1 MKSAGCGIALL
12 TLLCALFLG
21 ASAQAAGALR
31 IDQARGADPRVDYA
45 SLLRFGP
52 WDDRNYALTRE
63 DLAVLAANESELTDP
78 IPAFFRV
85 ELRREFPQLPRT
97 GEVQYPRAAVP
108 LFQLRYGGL
117 MRDGHI
123 QRNEAEEE
131 SGDVSVPVNAEVQ
144 LNTVLGANEVTV
156 EINPVDASRAI
167 ASANVPSGQ
176 ETYWT
181 SNGGQSWTIQGP
193 PTARSPTWR
202 RSPATSGC
210 LSGAPSTT
218 ATPGRTA

>member
-1 MKSAGCGIALL
+1 MTTAGSGIVLL
-12 TLLCALFLG
+12 TILSILFIAAPAG
-21 ASAQAAGALR
+21 AAGAPH
-31 IDQARGADPRVDYA
+31 IDQSRGADPRVDYA

-63 DLAVLAANESELTDP
+63 DLAVLAANENELADP

-97 GEVQYPRAAVP
+97 GEIQYPRSAVP

-117 MRDGHI
+117 LRDGRI
-123 QRNEAEEE
+123 LRNEAEED
-131 SGDVSVPVNAEVQ
+131 SGDAPVPVNAEVQ

-167 ASANVPSGQ
+167 ASANVPAGQ

-181 SNGGQSWTIQGP
+181 SNGGQAWTIQGVLP
-193 PTARSPTWR
+193 NTCCDPTLGWS
-202 RSPATSGC
+202 S
-210 LSGAPSTT
+210 
-218 ATPGRTA
+218 

>member
-1 MKSAGCGIALL
+1 MTTAGSGIVLL
-12 TLLCALFLG
+12 TILSILFIAAPAG
-21 ASAQAAGALR
+21 AAGAPH
-31 IDQARGADPRVDYA
+31 IDQSRGADPRVDYS

-63 DLAVLAANESELTDP
+63 DLALLAANESALADP

-97 GEVQYPRAAVP
+97 GDVQYPRSAVP

-123 QRNEAEEE
+123 ERAESEEA
-131 SGDVSVPVNAEVQ
+131 SDNAPVNAEVQ

-156 EINPVDASRAI
+156 EINPVDTSRAI

-176 ETYWT
+176 ETYAT
-181 SNGGQSWTIQGP
+181 ANGGQSWTNTGV
-193 PTARSPTWR
+193 
-202 RSPATSGC
+202 
-210 LSGAPSTT
+210 LSNT
-218 ATPGRTA
+218 